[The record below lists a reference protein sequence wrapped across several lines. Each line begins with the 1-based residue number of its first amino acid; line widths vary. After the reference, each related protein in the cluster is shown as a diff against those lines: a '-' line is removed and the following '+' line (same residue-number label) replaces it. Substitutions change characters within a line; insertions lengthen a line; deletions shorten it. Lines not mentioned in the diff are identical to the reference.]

1 MDLGSRIRKMRL
13 NQLLSVRDLATKVG
27 VSPSFIYQLE
37 QGRVSPSFSTLKSIS
52 SALGTSISVLTEDD
66 LPEDWL
72 IVRKQQRKR
81 LVTSDEGITV
91 ELLTF
96 LGSRD
101 KRMQPVILTL
111 EPGSTYDGSL
121 NLHNHEDFL
130 LVISG
135 QVDVILS
142 RRSFQLSAG
151 DAGYFLFE
159 RPTALK
165 NQGEVQARVLWIIS
179 PPTF

>member
-1 MDLGSRIRKMRL
+1 MDLGSRLKKMRL
-13 NQLLSVRDLATKVG
+13 NQLMSVRDLAAKVG

-37 QGRVSPSFSTLKSIS
+37 QGRVSPSFSTLKAMAA
-52 SALGTSISVLTEDD
+52 ALGTNLSVLTEDD

-72 IVRKQQRKR
+72 VVRHDRRKR
-81 LVTSDEGITV
+81 LVTGSPGVTV

-111 EPGSTYDGSL
+111 DPGAAYDENL
-121 NLHNHEDFL
+121 NVHDHEDFL
-130 LVISG
+130 LVIEG
-135 QVDVILS
+135 RIEVTLPQRRMILS
-142 RRSFQLSAG
+142 TG

-165 NQGEVQARVLWIIS
+165 NRGDAPARILWTIS